1 MISAKCREKSS
12 LRFAEIKIA
21 FQRIKFEFWRNQVY
35 VSKGQ
40 VCVLQKS
47 SLRFSEIKFSCVYRN
62 QVYVSKNQVRVLKNQ
77 VLFHRIKIAF
87 QRIKFTC
94 KESSCCNIVN
104 ELRRA
109 RLLYLVL

>member
-1 MISAKCREKSS
+1 MQREIKFAFCRNQVCVLQKSS

-21 FQRIKFEFWRNQVY
+21 FQRIKFTFCRNQD
-35 VSKGQ
+35 
-40 VCVLQKS
+40 CILQKS

-104 ELRRA
+104 ELRLTR
-109 RLLYLVL
+109 